1 MKITSTSIIYKSE
14 EALKAEIPT
23 PSKEVL
29 AYLKQLARC
38 YTVQGSDKRDAKNV
52 FILN

>member
-1 MKITSTSIIYKSE
+1 MKITSTSIIYKPE
-14 EALKAEIPT
+14 ETLKTDVPS

-38 YTVQGSDKRDAKNV
+38 YTVQGNDKRDAKNV